1 VKRTSAAAVAIVEA
15 VNRPE
20 VTGRWLERQ
29 SQAGLLP
36 PPGTPAEAVHRHVNA
51 VADLNP
57 AGRDPDRMA
66 FMLAGRG
73 FGCVRLPAA
82 LVRAYSQPGPVDST
96 EHPATLQTW
105 TDATSDDVAVIET
118 RVGALLGVLDVR
130 SRTVLVECLQQLART
145 VDRNAASDP
154 VRDALVDLPE
164 SPAATLR
171 AALADTMRLLSG
183 GELMEAES
191 VSRLADADGRM
202 TALDDRRQEA
212 VDMFATVGPVAE
224 RFAATLAELSPDTL
238 AVGAKLARHLL
249 DAAGVGKMIGGP
261 ERLDLLAGILAPFG
275 LAMFPMLVALGM
287 VEVGLPAGDISA
299 GTKGAADVD

>member
-1 VKRTSAAAVAIVEA
+1 VKRTGAEAVAIVEA

-36 PPGTPAEAVHRHVNA
+36 PPGTPAEVVHRHVNA

-82 LVRAYSQPGPVDST
+82 LVRAYSQPGPVDSA

-105 TDATSDDVAVIET
+105 ATSDDVAVIEAP
-118 RVGALLGVLDVR
+118 VDALLGVRNVR
-130 SRTVLVECLQQLART
+130 SRTALVECLQQLVRT
-145 VDRNAASDP
+145 VERNAASDP

-164 SPAATLR
+164 SPASTLR
-171 AALADTMRLLSG
+171 AAVADAMRLLCG
-183 GELMEAES
+183 GELIETES

-224 RFAATLAELSPDTL
+224 RFAATLAELPPDTL

-261 ERLDLLAGILAPFG
+261 ERLDLLAGTMAPFG
-275 LAMFPMLVALGM
+275 LAMFPMLVAMGA
-287 VEVGLPAGDISA
+287 VEVDQSAGDIPA
-299 GTKGAADVD
+299 GTEGVAAVD